1 MPSRRVERIVLIA
14 LTAFMGLVAVPSGLV
29 LDTGRAESLFGMDE
43 ALLVGSPFGS
53 YLIPGII
60 LAPAVGGSLL
70 LATIALLRRSAWGA
84 AAAVVAGCILMGWIA
99 VELVIVGW
107 VGLWWWQPAYFLY
120 GLLVAWLALRQFMAD
135 RPGMAARW
143 HLPLLPDA

>member
-1 MPSRRVERIVLIA
+1 MSSRSVERIVLMA

-29 LDTGRAESLFGMDE
+29 LATGRAEFLFGMDE
-43 ALLVGSPFGS
+43 ELLAGSPFS
-53 YLIPGII
+53 SHLIPGVI
-60 LAPAVGGSLL
+60 LAVAVGGSLL

-84 AAAVVAGCILMGWIA
+84 VLAIVAGCVLMGWIA

-120 GLLVAWLALRQFMAD
+120 GLLVAGLALRQLMAE
-135 RPGMAARW
+135 RPDLAARW
-143 HLPLLPDA
+143 HLPLLPNA